1 MASIDDVY
9 RVTNMMLDALVR
21 TGPEDMTQGMGQV
34 GSFPGLAPRTYRAAA
49 EARRSSAQILTVV
62 TETNALLNAVNVET
76 LGRIEARA
84 NDSQGTLA
92 LLQTAINDGRS
103 TNDRA
108 LAVITSDLAQIMDF
122 LVTVREDMAALG
134 TQLDQLKAEV
144 QALPH

>member
-21 TGPEDMTQGMGQV
+21 TGPGDMTQGMGQV
-34 GSFPGLAPRTYRAAA
+34 GSFPGLAPRTYRAAT
-49 EARRSSAQILTVV
+49 EARHSSAQVLTVV

-76 LGRIEARA
+76 LGRMEARA
-84 NDSQGTLA
+84 IDSQGTLA
-92 LLQTAINDGRS
+92 LLQTAINDGRN
-103 TNDRA
+103 TNDKA

-122 LVTVREDMAALG
+122 LVTVREDMAALA

-144 QALPH
+144 QALSH